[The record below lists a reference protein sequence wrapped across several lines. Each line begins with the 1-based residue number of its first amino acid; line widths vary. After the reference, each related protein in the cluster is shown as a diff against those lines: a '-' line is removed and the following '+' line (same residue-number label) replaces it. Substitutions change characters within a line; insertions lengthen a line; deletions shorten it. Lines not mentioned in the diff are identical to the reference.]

1 MQVSTRVDIQVY
13 SVRRSVDDNSSSD
26 SVLTQSS
33 QSRLL
38 LCNETFRSTQKDI
51 MGNIA
56 VHYLVVV
63 QYARVLHKPQNLF
76 CIYLWFYF
84 IKIDS

>member
-1 MQVSTRVDIQVY
+1 MQVATRVDVQVW
-13 SVRRSVDDNSSSD
+13 SVRESVDDNSCYD

-51 MGNIA
+51 MGNIVA
-56 VHYLVVV
+56 HYLVVV
-63 QYARVLHKPQNLF
+63 QYARILSPT
-76 CIYLWFYF
+76 
-84 IKIDS
+84 